1 MVMNENLVLWGV
13 GTSRTIRAHWALHE
27 LDLPYESRPILPRS
41 GETKTPQYTA
51 LNARQKIPLL
61 EDGDFRIGESAAIVA
76 YLSQTYSTPGHVL
89 IPEQKSLQAKWL
101 EWCFFV
107 VAELDSTSLYVMRRH
122 GTNNGLA
129 HIYGEAPDVVSQAA
143 EYFRNQ
149 LRHVDVALADGR
161 TYLMGDQFTTADII
175 LTTCLTWAIDYG
187 VGICDSAQPY
197 LARTKARPA
206 YQRAE
211 LANTP
216 NVAVS
221 PKPC

>member
-1 MVMNENLVLWGV
+1 MDEKLVLWGV

-41 GETKTPQYTA
+41 GETKTPEYTA

-61 EDGDFRIGESAAIVA
+61 VDGDFRIGESAAIVA
-76 YLSQTYSTPGHVL
+76 YLSQTYSSPGHVL
-89 IPEQKSLQAKWL
+89 IPQEKSLQAKWL

-129 HIYGEAPDVVSQAA
+129 HIYGEAPAVVSKAA
-143 EYFRNQ
+143 EYFREQ
-149 LRHVDVALADGR
+149 LRYVDVALSDGR

-175 LTTCLTWAIDYG
+175 LTTCLIWAIDYG

-197 LARTKARPA
+197 LERTKARSA
-206 YQRAE
+206 YQRAAA
-211 LANTP
+211 ANTP
-216 NVAVS
+216 KATAAIGR
-221 PKPC
+221 